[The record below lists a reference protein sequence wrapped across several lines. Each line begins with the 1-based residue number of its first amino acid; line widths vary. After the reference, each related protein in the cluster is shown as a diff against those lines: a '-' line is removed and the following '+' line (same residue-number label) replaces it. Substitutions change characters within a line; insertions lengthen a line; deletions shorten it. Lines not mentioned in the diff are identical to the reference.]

1 MYDEGVSGGV
11 PSVYTDG
18 QGAGGAGIVGA
29 LVGTGAMLYDSHQN
43 RQAAKRNT
51 DRTIE
56 ANKAESE
63 LAYQRQMEMWGIQNE
78 YNSPAA
84 QMQRFLD
91 AGLNP
96 HLIYGQGNAGNSSST
111 PQYNPA
117 NQEYRYQ
124 SMQVA
129 PAITAILPMLMQ
141 VGSWMQD
148 MRLKET
154 QIGKTDTDV
163 EKTRQLI
170 EFLQQRNPQLLK
182 EAGYNLA
189 YQPDTLNVNLL
200 QAKTALEDMQQKFR
214 AEYGESLFSNLT
226 RHGKAALGD
235 QGGMQRLKYMEQE
248 AKTRLEQAQASWTDF
263 SVTNPQ
269 ALMQLVLQG
278 VMGLAGQTLRAK
290 PGAGIPTGIR
300 KGSRR
305 TGERS
310 VTRDHP
316 ARRVQS
322 EHQRVTNERIKRAN
336 MRDKLIRGNKNYG
349 PD

>member
-1 MYDEGVSGGV
+1 MYNEGVPGGV
-11 PSVYTDG
+11 PAGYTE
-18 QGAGGAGIVGA
+18 GAGGAGIVGA
-29 LVGTGAMLYDSHQN
+29 LVGTGAMLYDSYQN
-43 RQAAKRNT
+43 RKTAKRNV

-56 ANKAESE
+56 ANKAEAE
-63 LAYQRQMEMWGIQNE
+63 LAYQRQMEMWGIQNA
-78 YNSPAA
+78 YNSPAS

-117 NQEYRYQ
+117 SQDYRYQ
-124 SMQVA
+124 PMQIA
-129 PAITAILPMLMQ
+129 PAITAVLPMLMQ

-163 EKTRQLI
+163 ERTRQLI
-170 EFLQQRNPQLLK
+170 EFLQERNPQLLK

-214 AEYGESLFSNLT
+214 AEYGEPLFSNLT
-226 RHGKAALGD
+226 RHGDAAQGS
-235 QGGMQRLKYMEQE
+235 QGGMQRLKYMELE
-248 AKTRLEQAQASWTDF
+248 AKARLEQAKASWTDF

-278 VMGLAGQTLRAK
+278 VMGLAGQTIRATSK
-290 PGAGIPTGIR
+290 GGIPTGIR
-300 KGSRR
+300 TGSRTSGPR
-305 TGERS
+305 RI
-310 VTRDHP
+310 HP
-316 ARRVQS
+316 ARRVAR
-322 EHQRVTNERIKRAN
+322 EKGFY
-336 MRDKLIRGNKNYG
+336 D
-349 PD
+349 